1 VPLSP
6 FRRRLVLAVSA
17 LALLVALPACAPKAD
32 PAAENFGAILPSLP
46 PELTNAL
53 DHFRAEGPKGW
64 AFTQTTSGDGKELV
78 ERYDPRRRGSA
89 RWTLLSE
96 KGAVPT
102 EEQQQRY
109 RDTRPAFDAA
119 SNLSAQFDRTRAAL
133 VSQDERSATY
143 EFALKPASE
152 TDTAA
157 AHMRARVTLDRPT
170 GAIVRVELFNFRPF
184 KPAGSLTIEE
194 ARTTLVYAPPV
205 DGGPAL
211 PLESAMKVRGKRFW
225 FRSFEQTVTS
235 KFSDHENAAKR
246 NDNPESPNP
255 ALQTPPSTQGLSSK

>member
-1 VPLSP
+1 MPSFPL
-6 FRRRLVLAVSA
+6 RRRLVLAISA
-17 LALLVALPACAPKAD
+17 LALLTALPACAPKHD
-32 PAAENFGAILPSLP
+32 PAAENFGTILPSLP
-46 PELTNAL
+46 AELTAAL

-64 AFTQTTSGDGKELV
+64 AFTQTTSGEGKELV
-78 ERYDPRRRGSA
+78 ERYDPRPRGAA

-96 KGAVPT
+96 KGAAPT

-109 RDTRPAFDAA
+109 RDTRPAFDAS
-119 SNLSAQFDRTRAAL
+119 SNLASQFDRARAAL
-133 VSQDERSATY
+133 VSQDERSVTY

-157 AHMRARVTLDRPT
+157 AHMRARATLDRPT

-184 KPAGSLTIEE
+184 KPAGSITIEE
-194 ARTTLVYAPPV
+194 ARTTLIYTPPS
-205 DGGPAL
+205 DGRPAL
-211 PLESAMKVRGKRFW
+211 PLESTMKVRGKRFW

-246 NDNPESPNP
+246 SDNS
-255 ALQTPPSTQGLSSK
+255 AGSLPST